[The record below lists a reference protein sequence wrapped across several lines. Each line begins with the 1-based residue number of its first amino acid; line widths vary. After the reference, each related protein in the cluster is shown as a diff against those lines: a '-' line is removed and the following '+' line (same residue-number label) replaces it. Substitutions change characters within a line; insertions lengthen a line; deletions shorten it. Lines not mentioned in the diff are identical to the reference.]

1 VDAGLV
7 IIDREEGGAEALA
20 ERGMRLLSV
29 FKGRE
34 FLT

>member
-1 VDAGLV
+1 V
-7 IIDREEGGAEALA
+7 IIDREEGASEALA
-20 ERGMRLLSV
+20 PRGIRLLSV